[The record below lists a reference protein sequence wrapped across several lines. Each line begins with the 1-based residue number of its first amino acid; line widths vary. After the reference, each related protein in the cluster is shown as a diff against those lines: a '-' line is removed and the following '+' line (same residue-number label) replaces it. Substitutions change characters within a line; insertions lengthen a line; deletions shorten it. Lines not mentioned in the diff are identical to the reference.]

1 MRIWGLRSLRLRT
14 VETWTSLS
22 SSSHPISHEE
32 HFWQQVIN
40 DKCIRS
46 IYLMASPSSLSASS
60 SVSEAKSR
68 AWGFALHDAPL
79 EGNELKLGQP
89 VQHLGGGTCRSGAS
103 SATKFFWFGEIQR

>member
-1 MRIWGLRSLRLRT
+1 M
-14 VETWTSLS
+14 
-22 SSSHPISHEE
+22 
-32 HFWQQVIN
+32 IN
-40 DKCIRS
+40 ASVS
-46 IYLMASPSSLSASS
+46 IYLMASPSSLSASY

-103 SATKFFWFGEIQR
+103 SLRKFFWFGEIQR